1 MAADNSGISS
11 AQKKM
16 LYTAIVSAL
25 IAVLTTVTNSLTQ
38 KDPEVAASA
47 VTGATVAPYAIRVG
61 QQVQRLTE
69 TVNQLN
75 SAVALLQ
82 AEQTKQYVQIELWK
96 LSLAQTPTSTPHS
109 TRPRPTPP
117 APASAPAA
125 ALPMIAPP
133 PPARPPVPTFE
144 AVVSPDA
151 LMGQYQLR
159 PQQRQALQQAQQVQ
173 QQQQQSQE

>member
-1 MAADNSGISS
+1 MATDNGGISS

-25 IAVLTTVTNSLTQ
+25 IAVLTTITNSLTQ

-75 SAVALLQ
+75 GSVALLQ
-82 AEQTKQYVQIELWK
+82 AEQTKLYVQIELWK
-96 LSLAQTPTSTPHS
+96 LSAAQAPSSPSHS
-109 TRPRPTPP
+109 TRPRPAPVAPP
-117 APASAPAA
+117 SAAPVI
-125 ALPMIAPP
+125 ALPPME
-133 PPARPPVPTFE
+133 RPPVPTFE

-151 LMGQYQLR
+151 LMRQYQLQ
-159 PQQRQALQQAQQVQ
+159 PQQQQALQQAQQVQ
-173 QQQQQSQE
+173 QQFQQSQE

>member
-47 VTGATVAPYAIRVG
+47 VTAATVAPYAIRVG

-75 SAVALLQ
+75 SAVVLLQ

-96 LSLAQTPTSTPHS
+96 LSLAQTPTSTSHS
-109 TRPRPTPP
+109 TRSHPTPQP
-117 APASAPAA
+117 APASAPPMV
-125 ALPMIAPP
+125 ALS
-133 PPARPPVPTFE
+133 PPARPPVPAFE

-151 LMGQYQLR
+151 LMGQYQLQ
-159 PQQRQALQQAQQVQ
+159 PQQRQALQQVQ
-173 QQQQQSQE
+173 QQQQQFQE

>member
-25 IAVLTTVTNSLTQ
+25 IAVLTTITNSLTQ

-47 VTGATVAPYAIRVG
+47 VTAATVAPYAIRVG

-96 LSLAQTPTSTPHS
+96 LSLAQTPTSASHS
-109 TRPRPTPP
+109 TRPRPTPQP
-117 APASAPAA
+117 APASAP
-125 ALPMIAPP
+125 PMIAPS

-151 LMGQYQLR
+151 LMGQYQLQ
-159 PQQRQALQQAQQVQ
+159 PQQRQALQQVQ